1 MMSFSF
7 HQIEQPEKGYRFN
20 IDSLLLIRFARFAPT
35 DKVCDLGAG
44 VGILSILASKWGK
57 TGKITAVEVQKELA
71 QFARSNIQKF
81 QLENQIELI
90 ESNWKKLNKI
100 YSASSF
106 DVVISNPPYR
116 KKETGKTSSNSVKL
130 IAKHE
135 LLGSMAD
142 LLKTADHLLKRK
154 GRLYLIYPPLR
165 LEELILQLKKNN
177 FKIQRMVFIHPYID
191 RKATHVMIEAVRSVQ
206 GEVTVESPIIIFKDA
221 DTYQPEI
228 ESWIGK
234 KRSRP

>member
-1 MMSFSF
+1 MRSFSF

-35 DKVCDLGAG
+35 DQVCDLGAG
-44 VGILSILASKWGK
+44 VGILSILASQWGK
-57 TGKITAVEVQKELA
+57 VEKIKAVEVQKELA
-71 QFARSNIQKF
+71 QFARLNIQKF
-81 QLENQIELI
+81 RLDNQIELI
-90 ESNWKKLNKI
+90 ESNWKKINKI
-100 YSASSF
+100 YSAASF

-116 KKETGKTSSNSVKL
+116 KKESGKASSNSIKL

-142 LLKTADHLLKRK
+142 LIKTATYLLKRK

-177 FKIQRMVFIHPYID
+177 LKIQRMVFVHPFVD
-191 RKATHVMIEAVRSVQ
+191 RKASHVMIEAVRSVQ
-206 GEVTVESPIIIFKDA
+206 GEIIVEPPVIVFKDP
-221 DTYQPEI
+221 DHYHPEV
-228 ESWIGK
+228 EKWVGK
-234 KRSRP
+234 KVRS